1 MAVGPALPF
10 APAEFVTKADRSPSP
25 SETRA
30 KPVASSPTLAVALRS
45 NDLLYRHDRDERLV
59 AFNLQDADLIDLVNH
74 ISGVTGKRFIYGAR
88 IRQIKATVV
97 SPEPVTLEEAYEVFL
112 SILESNGMSVVPH
125 GRFLKIVDTG
135 GVTGQVTPIYGIGE
149 ATPSS
154 DRFLTRLYR
163 VRNVN
168 AEDAANVLSKFK
180 GKEGDIS
187 FHAPSQLL
195 VITDTGSNVARLLRL
210 LEEVDIPIASQ
221 SLWVER
227 VHYRLAN
234 DLAQRMSDIFSL
246 NQPGPASV
254 SGLTKVIG
262 DQASNSLL
270 IVGRKEGYLRLLEV
284 LKQLDEPPDGQGRVR
299 RLPLQHANAEELAVV
314 LGQIVQAAKP
324 APQNAGGSVAD
335 QLFEGEIKVI
345 ADKSTNSLLVTS
357 SGHDYA
363 SVRIAVMKLD
373 MPRRQ
378 VFIEAVIL
386 DLDESESGSKGAA
399 WHAGAMTDLSGGG
412 NTLLATGFMGS
423 KSIGFPNNQDLLQG
437 FAAGV
442 RGPGLE
448 GTQNLITSGVSIPA
462 FGVVLNALVTSGASN
477 VLSMPHIIATDNIAA
492 EINISRNVALQQ
504 NVSSGLSSLASL
516 AGSSSGSASALTG
529 QSGSGSG
536 STRQDVGIKIKI
548 TPHVNGTNQVR
559 LELDVESSDTGA
571 AEGSLGAVPIIK
583 RNAHTMVTV
592 DDQQTVV
599 IGGLMRETVSKAE
612 QKIPLL
618 GDIPVIGYLFKQET
632 DERKKS
638 NLLLMLTPYI
648 ICEQADL
655 RKIFERKIHERQEF
669 LDRAFV
675 FTDSKWSAPKDY
687 TRTNGLVED
696 IRQSYRIVETQA
708 RLRAESQLP
717 KRVHV
722 PSNPVEIEPTGVRET
737 SSTVSPREVP

>member
-1 MAVGPALPF
+1 M
-10 APAEFVTKADRSPSP
+10 
-25 SETRA
+25 
-30 KPVASSPTLAVALRS
+30 
-45 NDLLYRHDRDERLV
+45 
-59 AFNLQDADLIDLVNH
+59 
-74 ISGVTGKRFIYGAR
+74 TGKRFVYGSK

-135 GVTGQVTPIYGIGE
+135 AVTGQVTPVYGIGE
-149 ATPSS
+149 VTTSS

-163 VRNVN
+163 VRNVS
-168 AEDAANVLSKFK
+168 AEDAANVLGKFK
-180 GKEGDIS
+180 SREGDIS
-187 FHAPSQLL
+187 FHTPSQLL
-195 VITDTGSNVARLLRL
+195 IITDTGSNIARLLRI
-210 LEEVDIPIASQ
+210 LEEVDIPTASEN
-221 SLWVER
+221 LWVER
-227 VHYRLAN
+227 VHYRSAS
-234 DLAQRMSDIFSL
+234 DLAQRITDLFNL
-246 NQPGPASV
+246 NQPGPASA
-254 SGLTKVIG
+254 SGLTKVIA

-314 LGQIVQAAKP
+314 LAQILQAAKP
-324 APQNAGGSVAD
+324 SQQNGGGPVTD
-335 QLFEGEIKVI
+335 QLFEGDIKVI

-357 SGHDYA
+357 SSHDYA
-363 SVRIAVMKLD
+363 GVRMAVMKLD

-399 WHAGAMTDLSGGG
+399 WHAGTMTDLSGGG
-412 NTLLATGFMGS
+412 NSLLATGFMGS

-504 NVSSGLSSLASL
+504 NVSSGLSSLAGL

-548 TPHVNGTNQVR
+548 TPHLNGSNQVR

-583 RNAHTMVTV
+583 RTARTMVTV

-638 NLLLMLTPYI
+638 NLLLLLTPYI

-675 FTDSKWSAPKDY
+675 FGDSQWTAPKDY

-696 IRQSYRIVETQA
+696 IRQSYMIVETQA
-708 RLRAESQLP
+708 RLRAASQST

-722 PSNPVEIEPTGVRET
+722 PSNPVEIDSTGFRQ
-737 SSTVSPREVP
+737 SDSAVSPREVP